1 MFTGIIET
9 TGRIESIKNDQSN
22 QIFIIHSLLT
32 PSFRVG
38 ESISHN
44 GVCLTIE
51 STSNDSNTYQVT
63 AVAVTLEKTAMKTL
77 TVGSLVNLERALK
90 ANGRLDGHFV
100 QGHVDSVATIVSIEE
115 LEGSSQYWF
124 EFHPQY
130 RNLLV
135 AQGSIC
141 VNGISLT
148 VSNLKE
154 TQFSVNII
162 PHTKAIT
169 DVNTWAINT
178 KVNLEFDILGKY
190 ILRFLEQRPATT

>member
-9 TGRIESIKNDQSN
+9 TGRIESIKGDQSN
-22 QIFIIHSLLT
+22 QIFIIHSLLA
-32 PSFRVG
+32 PSFKVG

-51 STSNDSNTYQVT
+51 SIFKDSNTYQVT
-63 AVAVTLEKTAMKTL
+63 AVAITLEKTAMKTL
-77 TVGSLVNLERALK
+77 TVGSPVNLERALK
-90 ANGRLDGHFV
+90 VDGRLDGHFV

-115 LEGSSQYWF
+115 LEGSTEYWF
-124 EFHPQY
+124 EFNPQY

-162 PHTKAIT
+162 PHTKTIT
-169 DVNTWAINT
+169 DVHTWAINT

-190 ILRFLEQRPATT
+190 ILRFLEQRPITT